1 MAMMWILAIL
11 VNTNHHNK
19 TTSSHEPFILDAL
32 CYSNI
37 AGCTASQ
44 LVTNFTN
51 SEKVATRYVSIDAVR
66 EESLDAGTDSD
77 VLEFL

>member
-1 MAMMWILAIL
+1 MAMWILAIL
-11 VNTNHHNK
+11 VNTNHHTK
-19 TTSSHEPFILDAL
+19 TSSHERFILDAL

-37 AGCTASQ
+37 AGYIVSQ